1 MAVQKVVME
10 LGDGLSAETASWS
23 FGGKTPQHFEEHVR
37 RSVPHYDAGHEL
49 VLQLS
54 DFFVKD
60 DSACYELGTSTGLL
74 TRRLAERHPRGRW
87 IGVDIEPAM
96 IQQAKAALGEKFTGN
111 VTFMAEDIS
120 LMEFEPADF
129 IVAYYT
135 IQFIPP
141 RLRQEVINKIYRS
154 LNWGGAFI
162 QFEKVRGPDARFQDI
177 LTGLYNDFKMS
188 NGYGPAEIIGK
199 SRSLRGVLEPFST
212 QGNLDLLKRAGFVD
226 TMSIFKHLCFEGTVS
241 IK

>member
-10 LGDGLSAETASWS
+10 LGDGLSAETAAWS
-23 FGGKTPQHFEEHVR
+23 FGGNTPQHFEDHVR
-37 RSVPHYDAGHEL
+37 RSVPHYDTGHEL

-54 DFFVKD
+54 DFFVRD
-60 DSACYELGTSTGLL
+60 GSVCYELGTSTGLL
-74 TRRLAERHPRGRW
+74 TRRLAERHSKVRW
-87 IGVDIEPAM
+87 IGIDIEPAM
-96 IQQAKAALGEKFTGN
+96 IQQAQAALARKDPGN
-111 VTFMAEDIS
+111 VSFRVEDLS
-120 LMEFEPADF
+120 QMEFEPADLV
-129 IVAYYT
+129 VAYYT

-226 TMSIFKHLCFEGTVS
+226 TMSIFKHLCFEGYVS